1 MGLSRARRYRKTSYG
16 GRRVADRRLSN
27 PGMMLRRHT
36 GVVERVRTRAREFH
50 VPMGSAAAAARAVAS
65 RLPIAKIAL
74 MICVIAIASIGLLAG
89 VNAFAKSKQLN
100 VRIENGIA
108 PMPVNVITT
117 AQTVRDL
124 LKEQNIRLGPKDEVT
139 PAQNTRLSEG
149 MVILIN
155 RAIIVYIT
163 SNGQMMPPLYITGG
177 TVESALNKAKISY
190 DRDDEIAPSLD
201 TKLTAGIKINH
212 IVVDKVVLTEYQ
224 SIEYST
230 LTKNDPS
237 LPKGKTKVSQ
247 PGKRGKSSRQIEVTY
262 RDGTEVSRIE
272 LSHMNVEEPQSR
284 IILKGTGSTGP
295 SATTKPST
303 GGNSGGYGGHYGH
316 VKPEDLIIP
325 SIPSKFETILYMQ
338 ITAYTHTGRT
348 TAKGNWPQYTR
359 TLKKPGTIAVDPKAI
374 PYGTLL
380 YVTGYGYCV
389 AEDTGSNTV
398 DSSRMGDLFM
408 NTREE
413 CFKWGR
419 RRNVTVY
426 VVQYGFK
433 TKWSKSDP

>member
-1 MGLSRARRYRKTSYG
+1 VSLSRTNRHRRPYAGRK
-16 GRRVADRRLSN
+16 VANRRLSN
-27 PGMMLRRHT
+27 PGMMLKRHT
-36 GVVERVRTRAREFH
+36 GVAERVRTRAREFR
-50 VPMGSAAAAARAVAS
+50 VPMGSAGAAARAMAS

-74 MICVIAIASIGLLAG
+74 LVCVLAIASIGLLAG

-124 LKEQNIRLGPKDEVT
+124 LAEQNIRLGPKDEVT
-139 PAQNTRLSEG
+139 PALNTRLADG
-149 MVILIN
+149 MVVIIN

-177 TVESALNKAKISY
+177 TVDSALAKAKISY
-190 DRDDEIAPSLD
+190 DQDDDITPSLD
-201 TKLTAGIKINH
+201 TKLTAGIRISH
-212 IVVDKVVLTEYQ
+212 IVVEKKVVTEYQ

-230 LTKNDPS
+230 YYQNTSS
-237 LPKGKTKVSQ
+237 LPKGKTVVSQ

-262 RDGTEVSRIE
+262 RDGVEVKRTE
-272 LSHMNVEEPQSR
+272 LSHMNVEDPQPR
-284 IILKGTGSTGP
+284 KILKGTGSTEP
-295 SATTKPST
+295 KATTSPSS

-316 VKPEDLIIP
+316 VKPEDLIVP
-325 SIPSKFETILYMQ
+325 AVPSKFETILYMT

-359 TLKKPGTIAVDPKAI
+359 TLKKPGTIAIDPKAI

-398 DSSRMGDLFM
+398 DSSRMGDVFM
-408 NTREE
+408 NTKEE
-413 CFKWGR
+413 CYKWGR

-426 VVQYGFK
+426 VVQYDYK